1 MEMQNVFYDVAS
13 GPPYGTEE
21 IQDNITVIT
30 KVMFCYWLLL
40 FISYSAGR
48 GRKKIWESFLE
59 DIQGRKNLSP
69 KKNRGRHCPIFQS
82 G

>member
-1 MEMQNVFYDVAS
+1 
-13 GPPYGTEE
+13 
-21 IQDNITVIT
+21 
-30 KVMFCYWLLL
+30 MFCYWLVL

-69 KKNRGRHCPIFQS
+69 KKKS
-82 G
+82 GAALPDFPVWSNGIHTKLSTRKRLNTKSILLYILSGNDTKV